1 MGNTIRL
8 DTTAYRANR
17 YQRSIVRQEYRRTR
31 KWCDAS
37 EAHHHVVRLA
47 IAFGT
52 VVPA

>member
-8 DTTAYRANR
+8 DHSNYRANR

-31 KWCDAS
+31 QWADYSQAK
-37 EAHHHVVRLA
+37 HHIIRCA

>member
-8 DTTAYRANR
+8 DHSNYVANT
-17 YQRSIVRQEYRRTR
+17 YQRLIVRQEYRRTR
-31 KWCDAS
+31 RWMDAS
-37 EAHHHVVRLA
+37 QAHHHVVRLA